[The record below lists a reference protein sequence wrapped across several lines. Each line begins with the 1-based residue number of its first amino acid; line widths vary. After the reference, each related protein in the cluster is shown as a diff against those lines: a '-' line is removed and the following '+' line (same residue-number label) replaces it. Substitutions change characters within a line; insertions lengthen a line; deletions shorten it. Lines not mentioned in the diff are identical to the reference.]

1 MATTTIDI
9 SIETASQ
16 LRKMFSIAI
25 KNDLTI
31 KNNYASRIEF
41 SIGLAS
47 KLINAIS
54 DEEFKRI
61 TGLEK

>member
-1 MATTTIDI
+1 MATSTIDI
-9 SIETASQ
+9 SLETASQ

-31 KNNYASRIEF
+31 KNNYSSRIEF

-54 DEEFKRI
+54 DEDFKRI